1 MNRVCIVGRVT
12 KDIEVKLTPNQVQY
26 CNFTVA
32 VDRRFKDA
40 NGQRQ
45 ADFINCVAWKQTAT
59 FIQKYFRKGSRIGIV
74 GSIQTRS
81 YEDQNGQ
88 KHFVT
93 EVLAEEAEFVESNNN
108 ANAGN
113 QNQQVQ
119 SAAPVQNQGEQ
130 VQGDIGLPFEM

>member
-1 MNRVCIVGRVT
+1 MNKCELVGRLT
-12 KDIEVKLTPNQVQY
+12 KDPEVKLTSNQTQY

-45 ADFINCVAWKQTAT
+45 ADFINCVAWKQTAV
-59 FIQKYFRKGSRIGIV
+59 FIQKYFKKGSRIGLA

-88 KHFVT
+88 KHFIT
-93 EVLAEEAEFVESNNN
+93 EVLVEEAEFVESN
-108 ANAGN
+108 A
-113 QNQQVQ
+113 
-119 SAAPVQNQGEQ
+119 SAETQPAPSSAPIPEPDQTSLEPSGA
-130 VQGDIGLPFEM
+130 LPFEI